1 MKKLFTMLFAVAIVA
16 LLACQAY
23 ADDRPVDFGSLPAAS
38 QTFVKSHYADVK
50 VLYVTKDD
58 DIILPDYHVR
68 LENGV
73 ELQFTNG
80 GALEKIEAKAGVP
93 EGIVPVQI
101 VEYVKANYPTALV
114 VEYEVGRKT
123 YEVKLSN
130 RLDIKFNSS
139 FKVIEIDD

>member
-1 MKKLFTMLFAVAIVA
+1 MKKLFTMFFAVAIVA
-16 LLACQAY
+16 LLACQAH

-38 QTFVKSHYADVK
+38 QAFVKSHYSDVK

-58 DIILPDYHVR
+58 DIILPDYYVR

-73 ELQFTNG
+73 NLQFTNG

-101 VEYVKANYPTALV
+101 VEYVKANYPIALV

-139 FKVIEIDD
+139 FRVIEIDD